1 MNTSKMVALA
11 GLAMLVVFATPL
23 AAQDADVAK
32 DQAATADEAAA
43 KNNEMMQAHKEMMQ
57 SHKDMM
63 QSQKGMMGEAAEGG
77 CDCPCMQEMREKMM
91 EAHAEGMAE
100 GEANAEGMAH
110 AEGMT
115 QAQGMDHPEGD
126 DSAEGMDHDQMM
138 QAHAEMMA
146 NCECMDAD
154 GDDGAMSCKMHGGS
168 GTMGE
173 MKGEGMPHQHDMKAD
188 DADGD
193 DEG

>member
-1 MNTSKMVALA
+1 MNTNKMVALA
-11 GLAMLVVFATPL
+11 GLAMLVVFAMPL

-91 EAHAEGMAE
+91 EAHAEGMAGGDE
-100 GEANAEGMAH
+100 SA
-110 AEGMT
+110 
-115 QAQGMDHPEGD
+115 EGD

-188 DADGD
+188 DSDGD